1 MKHYKNLFL
10 VVMIILFLVLMIQI
24 IEPTIGTTLSSVL
37 TTCTTIIGF
46 ISVFYE
52 MKRSADIDEC
62 NFILET
68 FKHFTSDS
76 TTGVSIIYEKLDLL
90 FSEGKNTLSKEDRKY
105 VVQYLQFFEML
116 AGLIEK
122 DSISIADI
130 DKLYGYSFFIA
141 ANCKTIQDMEL
152 VVAKDYYEGIFK
164 IYPIWLNYRI
174 SNNKP
179 VPFSDTPLVDKSNNN
194 FINE

>member
-68 FKHFTSDS
+68 YKHFTSDS

-90 FSEGKNTLSKEDRKY
+90 FSKGENTLNNEDRKY

-174 SNNKP
+174 LNNKP